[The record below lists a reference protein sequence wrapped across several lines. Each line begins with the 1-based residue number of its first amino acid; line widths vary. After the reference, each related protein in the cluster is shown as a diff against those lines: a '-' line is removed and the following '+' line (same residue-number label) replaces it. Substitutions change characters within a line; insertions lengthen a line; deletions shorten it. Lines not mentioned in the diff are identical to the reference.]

1 MIVENSLTQAMKLQ
15 YILVKDGYDVSIAR
29 NGKEAL
35 AAIEKCRPSMV
46 VSAVVMTEM
55 DGYELCGQIKANEET
70 RDISV
75 ILLTSL
81 SDHHDIIQGMQCGA
95 NNFIVKPYE
104 DKFLLSRI
112 RYILANQELRQVS
125 VSEMGIEIFF
135 GGQKHFITPDRIQ
148 IIDLLLNSYETAVQ
162 KNLEL
167 EQAKTNYRTLL
178 ETNTDAVVVI
188 DCDKRICFVNP
199 AAETLFACNA
209 EELLDT
215 TFEFPVKVNTSSEV
229 EITGQHNKNIT
240 AEMRVVK
247 TNWQGEDAYLA
258 LLRDITTRKQTEGAM
273 QQRNIE
279 LLLLNRVSRIFG
291 SSLKLEQVFET
302 VLDEVQRLLD
312 VYSVS
317 LWLLEAEKNELV
329 CMQSKGHGSDALVN
343 QRLAFGQGITGWVAQ
358 QKTSLLVPDTWKD
371 ARHLINVD
379 KHTGVSIRSMISIP
393 LLTKGAAI
401 GVLNLV
407 DSRVDYF
414 SKNELTLLEPVA
426 AAAAIAIENAHL
438 YTTAQQ
444 ELAERRRTE
453 QQLRKTKEALEA
465 ANQELLRLATLD
477 GLTQIA
483 NRRRFDEYLDQEW
496 RRNIREQA
504 PLSLILGDI
513 DYFKPYNDTYG
524 HQAGDDC
531 LKQVAQTMDRTVNRV
546 TDLVARYGGEEFAV
560 ILPHTDSDA
569 AMHIAQ
575 TIQDAIHAL
584 NIPHGQSSAGKHVTL
599 SLGVVCCIP
608 TRESSSELLVAAAD
622 KSLYQAKEQGRN
634 RIVFNTSMITPHSS

>member
-1 MIVENSLTQAMKLQ
+1 MHNENILIVENSLTQAMKLQ
-15 YILVKDGYDVSIAR
+15 YILGKDGYDVSIAR

-46 VSAVVMTEM
+46 ISAVVMTEM
-55 DGYELCGQIKANEET
+55 DGYELCEQIKANEET
-70 RDISV
+70 RGISV

-81 SDHHDIIQGMQCGA
+81 SDPHDIIRGMQCGA

-178 ETNTDAVVVI
+178 EANTDAVVVI
-188 DCDKRICFVNP
+188 DRDKRICFVNP

-229 EITGQHNKNIT
+229 EVTGRHNKNIT

-247 TNWQGEDAYLA
+247 TNWQGDDAYLA

-291 SSLKLEQVFET
+291 SSLKLEQVFES

-312 VYSVS
+312 VYCVS

-343 QRLAFGQGITGWVAQ
+343 QRLSCGQGITGWVAQ

-401 GVLNLV
+401 GVLNLA

-414 SKNELTLLEPVA
+414 SKNEMALLEPIA
-426 AAAAIAIENAHL
+426 ATAAGAIENAHL
-438 YTTAQQ
+438 YTMAQQ

-560 ILPHTDSDA
+560 ILPQSDA
-569 AMHIAQ
+569 VNATAVAERIRTAITSNAITHRGEPIA
-575 TIQDAIHAL
+575 
-584 NIPHGQSSAGKHVTL
+584 VTA
-599 SLGVVCCIP
+599 SLGVA
-608 TRESSSELLVAAAD
+608 TADSDRFESSSVLVSAAD
-622 KSLYQAKEQGRN
+622 GALYEAKRAGRN
-634 RIVFNTSMITPHSS
+634 LVQSAP